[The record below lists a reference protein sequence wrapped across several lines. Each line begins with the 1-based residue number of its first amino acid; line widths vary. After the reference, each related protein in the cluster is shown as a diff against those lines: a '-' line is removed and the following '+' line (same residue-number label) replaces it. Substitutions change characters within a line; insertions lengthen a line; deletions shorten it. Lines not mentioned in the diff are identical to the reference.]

1 MTLRWRITTLT
12 AVMIAIASSV
22 IGVAS
27 YLNVS
32 QAQMSS
38 IDSSLQNS
46 LGPNTRRVLER
57 GSPRGNN
64 PNDFY
69 SAVAIGVLDTA
80 GNVALVRPA
89 GTEGNPEAF
98 PTLPVAEIQ
107 SDPTQTI
114 SFTDASTGNSYR
126 LVARPA
132 GRDFLVI
139 AVTSLAEFRAT
150 MNQILISTILFV
162 LGVTVLGALSSW
174 LIVRKFFAPVE
185 SMIATASALAQGDFS
200 QRVPSA
206 PAGTELGDL
215 SVSLNTMI
223 NSLTEAITRVE
234 TSEQTLRNFI
244 SDASHEIRT
253 PLTVI
258 RGYIEILRTESSGAS
273 ERDIRAIERIDSE
286 SKRLERLVTSLLELD
301 IQQSGSVSQ
310 RTFELD
316 ELIGL
321 HFADLES
328 ISPRPVTYQ
337 LEELTIEGDPN
348 AWQQLLGNIVQNI
361 SRYTP
366 PQSEVGVELRSIVV
380 NNQDWVEFVVN
391 DCGPG
396 IPVEKRNEVFSR
408 FSRLDPSRST
418 QSGGFGL
425 GMSIVKA
432 VVDAHSG
439 FIELGQS
446 PCGGLQIRIQMPRN
460 VSELA
465 RSNS

>member
-1 MTLRWRITTLT
+1 MTLRWRITILT

-46 LGPNTRRVLER
+46 LGPNPRRVLER
-57 GSPRGNN
+57 ALPRGNN

-69 SAVAIGVLDTA
+69 SAVAVGVLDSA
-80 GNVALVRPA
+80 GSVAVVRPA
-89 GTEGNPEAF
+89 GTQESPEEF
-98 PTLPVAEIQ
+98 PTLPVEEIQ
-107 SDPTQTI
+107 SNPTQTI

-126 LVARPA
+126 LVSRPA

-139 AVTSLAEFRAT
+139 AVTSLADFRAT
-150 MNQILISTILFV
+150 MNQILVSTLLFV
-162 LGVTVLGALSSW
+162 LGVTILGALASW
-174 LIVRKFFAPVE
+174 LIVRKFFAPVD
-185 SMIATASALAQGDFS
+185 SMIATAGAIAQGDIS
-200 QRVPSA
+200 QRVPNA

-223 NSLTEAITRVE
+223 NSLTESITRVE
-234 TSEQTLRNFI
+234 ASEQTLRNFI

-258 RGYIEILRTESSGAS
+258 RGYIEILRTESSAAA
-273 ERDIRAIERIDSE
+273 ERDIRAISRIDSE
-286 SKRLERLVTSLLELD
+286 SQRLERLVTSLLELD
-301 IQQSGSVSQ
+301 TQQSDSIVQ
-310 RTFELD
+310 KTFRLD
-316 ELIGL
+316 ELIAL

-337 LEELTIEGDPN
+337 LEELTIEGDPS
-348 AWQQLLGNIVQNI
+348 AWEQLLGNIVQNI

-366 PQSEVGVELRSIVV
+366 AQSEVGVELRSIVE
-380 NNQDWVEFVVN
+380 NNQDWVDFVVN

-396 IPVEKRNEVFSR
+396 IPMEKRTEVFSR

-418 QSGGFGL
+418 ESGGFGL

-439 FIELGQS
+439 SIELGES
-446 PCGGLQIRIQMPRN
+446 SCGGLQIRIQIPKYKP
-460 VSELA
+460 
-465 RSNS
+465 

>member
-1 MTLRWRITTLT
+1 MTLRWRITILT
-12 AVMIAIASSV
+12 AVMIALASSV

-32 QAQMSS
+32 QAQISS

-46 LGPNTRRVLER
+46 LGSNPRRILER
-57 GSPRGNN
+57 AVPRGTN

-69 SAVAIGVLDTA
+69 SAVAVAALDTA
-80 GNVALVRPA
+80 GNVSVLRPA
-89 GTEGNPEAF
+89 GTQTSPEEF
-98 PTLPVAEIQ
+98 PTLPLAQIQ
-107 SDPTQTI
+107 SDSTQNI
-114 SFTDASTGNSYR
+114 SFTDESTGNSYR

-139 AVTSLAEFRAT
+139 AVTSLADYRAT
-150 MNQILISTILFV
+150 MNQILLSTILFV
-162 LGVTVLGALSSW
+162 LGVTILGALASW
-174 LIVRKFFAPVE
+174 LIVRKFFVPVD
-185 SMIATASALAQGDFS
+185 SMIATAGAIAQGDIS
-200 QRVPSA
+200 QRVPNA
-206 PAGTELGDL
+206 PTGTELGDL

-223 NSLTEAITRVE
+223 NSLTESITRVE
-234 TSEQTLRNFI
+234 NSEQTLRNFI

-258 RGYIEILRTESSGAS
+258 RGYIEILRAESSSDS
-273 ERDIRAIERIDSE
+273 ERDIRAIDRIDSE

-301 IQQSGSVSQ
+301 TRQSSAIVQ
-310 RTFELD
+310 TTFRID
-316 ELIGL
+316 ELIAL

-337 LEELTIEGDPN
+337 LEELTIEGDPS
-348 AWQQLLGNIVQNI
+348 AWEQLFGNIVQNI

-366 PQSEVGVELRSIVV
+366 AKSEVGVELRSKVV
-380 NNQDWVEFVVN
+380 NGHDWVEFVVN

-396 IPVEKRNEVFSR
+396 IPAEKRAEVFSR

-432 VVDAHSG
+432 VVDAHFG
-439 FIELGQS
+439 FIELGDS
-446 PCGGLQIRIQMPRN
+446 PCGGLQIRIQVPQHK
-460 VSELA
+460 V
-465 RSNS
+465 

>member
-1 MTLRWRITTLT
+1 MTLRWRITILT

-32 QAQMSS
+32 QAQISS
-38 IDSSLQNS
+38 IDSSLQNA
-46 LGPNTRRVLER
+46 LGSNPRRVLER
-57 GSPRGNN
+57 GLPRGDN

-80 GNVALVRPA
+80 GNVAVVRPA
-89 GTEGNPEAF
+89 GTQANPEEF
-98 PTLPVAEIQ
+98 PTLPIDGIQ
-107 SDPTQTI
+107 SNSTQPTQTI

-132 GRDFLVI
+132 GRDYLVI
-139 AVTSLAEFRAT
+139 AVTSLSEFRAT
-150 MNQILISTILFV
+150 MNQILVSTILFV
-162 LGVTVLGALSSW
+162 LGVTVLGALASW

-185 SMIATASALAQGDFS
+185 SMIATAGAIAKGDIS
-200 QRVPSA
+200 QRVPNA

-215 SVSLNTMI
+215 SVSLNSMI
-223 NSLTEAITRVE
+223 NSLTESITRVE

-273 ERDIRAIERIDSE
+273 ERDIRAIGRIDSE
-286 SKRLERLVTSLLELD
+286 SQRLERLVTSLLELD
-301 IQQSGSVSQ
+301 TQQSGSILQ
-310 RTFELD
+310 KAFRLD
-316 ELIGL
+316 ELITL

-337 LEELTIEGDPN
+337 LEELTIEGDPS
-348 AWQQLLGNIVQNI
+348 AWEQLLGNVVQNI

-366 PQSEVGVELRSIVV
+366 AQSEVGVELRSIAV

-396 IPVEKRNEVFSR
+396 IPVEKRTEVFSR

-425 GMSIVKA
+425 GMSIIKA
-432 VVDAHSG
+432 VVDAHLGS
-439 FIELGQS
+439 IELGQS
-446 PCGGLQIRIQMPRN
+446 PSGGLQIRIQVPQ
-460 VSELA
+460 
-465 RSNS
+465 NSI

>member
-1 MTLRWRITTLT
+1 MTLRWRITILT

-22 IGVAS
+22 IGLAS

-32 QAQMSS
+32 QAQMTS

-46 LGPNTRRVLER
+46 LGSNPKRVLER
-57 GSPRGNN
+57 ALPRGGN

-69 SAVAIGVLDTA
+69 SAVAIGVIDSA
-80 GNVALVRPA
+80 GTVAVLRPA
-89 GTEGNPEAF
+89 GTQGNPEEF
-98 PTLPVAEIQ
+98 PTLPVEEIQ
-107 SDPTQTI
+107 SDSNQAI
-114 SFTDASTGNSYR
+114 SFTDVSTGESYR
-126 LVARPA
+126 LLARPA

-139 AVTSLAEFRAT
+139 AVTSLADFRTT
-150 MNQILISTILFV
+150 MNQILFSTILFV
-162 LGVTVLGALSSW
+162 LGVTILGALASW

-185 SMIATASALAQGDFS
+185 SMIASASAIAQGDIS
-200 QRVPSA
+200 QRVPNA

-223 NSLTEAITRVE
+223 NSLTESITRVE

-258 RGYIEILRTESSGAS
+258 RGYIEILRAESSGAS
-273 ERDIRAIERIDSE
+273 ERDIRAIGRIDSE
-286 SKRLERLVTSLLELD
+286 SQRLERLVTSLLELD
-301 IQQSGSVSQ
+301 TQESSSIMQT
-310 RTFELD
+310 TFRLD
-316 ELIGL
+316 ELIAL

-328 ISPRPVTYQ
+328 ISPRPITYQ
-337 LEELTIEGDPN
+337 LEELTIEGDPS
-348 AWQQLLGNIVQNI
+348 AWEQLLRNIVQNI

-366 PQSEVGVELRSIVV
+366 AQSEVGVELRSIHV
-380 NNQDWVEFVVN
+380 NNQNWVEFVVN

-396 IPVEKRNEVFSR
+396 IPVEKRTEVFSR

-432 VVDAHSG
+432 VVDAHFG
-439 FIELGQS
+439 LIELGES
-446 PCGGLQIRIQMPRN
+446 PCGGLQIRIRVPQHN
-460 VSELA
+460 I
-465 RSNS
+465 

>member
-1 MTLRWRITTLT
+1 MTLRWRITILT

-32 QAQMSS
+32 QAQISS
-38 IDSSLQNS
+38 IDSSLQNA
-46 LGPNTRRVLER
+46 LGGNPRRILER
-57 GSPRGNN
+57 GLPRGGN

-80 GNVALVRPA
+80 GSVAVVRPA
-89 GTEGNPEAF
+89 GTQENPEAF
-98 PTLPVAEIQ
+98 PALPVEEIQ
-107 SDPTQTI
+107 SDSTQAI

-126 LVARPA
+126 LVAQPA
-132 GRDFLVI
+132 GRDLLLV
-139 AVTSLAEFRAT
+139 AVTSLADFRAT
-150 MNQILISTILFV
+150 MNQILVSTILFV
-162 LGVTVLGALSSW
+162 LGVTVLGALASW
-174 LIVRKFFAPVE
+174 LIVRKFFTPVE
-185 SMIATASALAQGDFS
+185 SMIATAGAIAQGDIS
-200 QRVPSA
+200 QRVPNA
-206 PAGTELGDL
+206 AAGTELGDL

-223 NSLTEAITRVE
+223 NSLTESITRVE

-258 RGYIEILRTESSGAS
+258 RGYIEILRRESTGAS
-273 ERDIRAIERIDSE
+273 ERDIRAIGRIDSE
-286 SKRLERLVTSLLELD
+286 SQRLERLVNSLLELD
-301 IQQSGSVSQ
+301 TQQSGLALQ
-310 RTFELD
+310 KTFKLD
-316 ELIGL
+316 ELISL

-328 ISPRPVTYQ
+328 ISPRPVVYQ
-337 LEELTIEGDPN
+337 LEELTIEGDPS
-348 AWQQLLGNIVQNI
+348 AWEQLLGNIVQNI

-366 PQSEVGVELRSIVV
+366 AQSEVVVELRSIVV
-380 NNQDWVEFVVN
+380 NNQDWIEFVVN

-396 IPVEKRNEVFSR
+396 IPVEKRTEVFSR

-439 FIELGQS
+439 LIELGQS
-446 PCGGLQIRIQMPRN
+446 PCGGLQIRIQVPQHN
-460 VSELA
+460 V
-465 RSNS
+465 

>member
-1 MTLRWRITTLT
+1 MTLRWRITILT

-46 LGPNTRRVLER
+46 LGPNPRRVLER
-57 GSPRGNN
+57 ASPRGNN

-69 SAVAIGVLDTA
+69 SAVAIGVLDSA
-80 GNVALVRPA
+80 GNVAVVRPA
-89 GTEGNPEAF
+89 GTQGSPEEF
-98 PTLPVAEIQ
+98 PTLPVKEIE

-114 SFTDASTGNSYR
+114 SFTDESTGNSYR

-139 AVTSLAEFRAT
+139 AVTSLADFRST
-150 MNQILISTILFV
+150 MNQILVSTLLFV
-162 LGVTVLGALSSW
+162 LGVTILGALASW

-185 SMIATASALAQGDFS
+185 SMVATAGAIAQGDIS
-200 QRVPSA
+200 QRVPNA

-223 NSLTEAITRVE
+223 NSLTESITRVE

-273 ERDIRAIERIDSE
+273 ERDIRAIGRIDSE
-286 SKRLERLVTSLLELD
+286 SQRLERLVTSLLELD
-301 IQQSGSVSQ
+301 TQQSGSIVHK
-310 RTFELD
+310 TFRFD
-316 ELIGL
+316 ELIAL

-328 ISPRPVTYQ
+328 ISPRPITHQ
-337 LEELTIEGDPN
+337 LEQLTIEGDPS
-348 AWQQLLGNIVQNI
+348 AWEQLLRNVVQNI

-366 PQSEVGVELRSIVV
+366 AQSEVGVELRSIVV
-380 NNQDWVEFVVN
+380 NDQDWVEFVVN

-396 IPVEKRNEVFSR
+396 IPMEKRTEVFSR

-439 FIELGQS
+439 SIELGES
-446 PCGGLQIRIQMPRN
+446 PCGGLQIRIHVPQHN
-460 VSELA
+460 V
-465 RSNS
+465 